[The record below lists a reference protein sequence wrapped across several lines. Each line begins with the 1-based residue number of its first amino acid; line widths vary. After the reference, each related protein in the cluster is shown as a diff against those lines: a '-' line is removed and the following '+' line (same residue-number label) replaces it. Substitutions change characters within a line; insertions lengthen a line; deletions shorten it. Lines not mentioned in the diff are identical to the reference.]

1 MKEENNKEI
10 DKEMNSEKDKYTLP
24 IERFYDSNENEV
36 KSIFLPYET
45 IDVKKNFFLLN
56 LTYITYKINFRSFS
70 IEIIYLLI
78 IKILILQK

>member
-45 IDVKKNFFLLN
+45 IDVKKIFF
-56 LTYITYKINFRSFS
+56 Y
-70 IEIIYLLI
+70 
-78 IKILILQK
+78 